1 MLSFPVDHCKEAAGI
16 RICVD
21 NKKIVYS
28 GDTWFSLSLIKH
40 A

>member
-1 MLSFPVDHCKEAAGI
+1 MLPFPVDHCKEAAGI

-28 GDTWFSLSLIKH
+28 GDTRFSLGLI
-40 A
+40 